1 MKIFTVFCFVLFTF
15 VACGDKP
22 KSTVHEVVVPD
33 PMTADATPVPVV
45 TPPAPAVV
53 APVAPDMLEAEM
65 SMDPTPIPT
74 M

>member
-1 MKIFTVFCFVLFTF
+1 MKIFTICCFVLFTF

-22 KSTVHEVVVPD
+22 KATVHEVVVQD

-45 TPPAPAVV
+45 TPAPAVV
-53 APVAPDMLEAEM
+53 APVAEM
-65 SMDPTPIPT
+65 SMDPTPVPPT

>member
-1 MKIFTVFCFVLFTF
+1 MKIFTICCFVLFTV

-22 KSTVHEVVVPD
+22 KATVHEVVVQD

-53 APVAPDMLEAEM
+53 APVAPEAEM
-65 SMDPTPIPT
+65 SMDPTPVPPT